1 MRRISGS
8 WTSEFSTHS
17 GRARFLPEWNRLCA
31 RSVTNGT
38 NLGNGHGR
46 SSLRPISQLFSDRP
60 TNTRLAARAVCVK
73 CAFLCAVVTF
83 YTTTALVSALGLD
96 ILTNIAT
103 IPPMVDHSSRE
114 CTHF

>member
-17 GRARFLPEWNRLCA
+17 GRARFLLEWNRLWA

-46 SSLRPISQLFSDRP
+46 SSAYGPSGQPLATRTRQLRPPLIRSVPTVCLVAGNDRARLVRNMDRCTVPQVGERNDSHQL
-60 TNTRLAARAVCVK
+60 N
-73 CAFLCAVVTF
+73 
-83 YTTTALVSALGLD
+83 
-96 ILTNIAT
+96 
-103 IPPMVDHSSRE
+103 
-114 CTHF
+114 